1 LSNSME
7 DKGRKRKAEVESSQ
21 SEEGLTQG
29 SGIHRPLD
37 EHIDERFEKD
47 LQAERGVK
55 ILKTNA
61 EKKHDKRLIVL
72 LENANLELVKNG
84 KKIELLN
91 SDNHSNILKKHKR
104 EIGTARPDIC
114 HQTLLALHDSP
125 LNRANLLQ
133 VYVRTTKNVLIE
145 INPQTRIPRTFDRFC
160 GLMVQLL
167 QKFSVRAG
175 DAPIKLLK
183 VIKNPVTDY
192 LPPGCKKTLFSY
204 KTDKLVRPREIA
216 EMAGESPHCVVIG
229 AMAHGSVDVD
239 FCEETVSISNYPLSA
254 ALCAAKVCSAFEEEW
269 NIH

>member
-1 LSNSME
+1 ME
-7 DKGRKRKAEVESSQ
+7 GTSRKRRISNDEES
-21 SEEGLTQG
+21 GVTKG
-29 SGIHRPLD
+29 SGIHRALE
-37 EHIDERFEKD
+37 EHIDERFERE
-47 LQAERGVK
+47 LQTERGVK

-61 EKKHDKRLIVL
+61 EKKHDKRLIVV

-91 SDNHSNILKKHKR
+91 SDHHSNILKKHKR
-104 EIGTARPDIC
+104 EIGSARPDIT
-114 HQTLLALHDSP
+114 HQTLLALFDSP

-160 GLMVQLL
+160 GLMVNLL
-167 QKFSVRAG
+167 EKFSIRAG

-204 KTDKLVRPREIA
+204 KTEKVIRPIEIA
-216 EMAGESPHCVVIG
+216 EQAGDAPHCVVIG

-239 FCEETVSISNYPLSA
+239 FCEESVSISHYPLSA
-254 ALCAAKVCSAFEEEW
+254 ALCAAKLCGAFEEHW